1 MLVFRTYQLILGQ
14 NRFASEASLALR
26 WRDTRQAT
34 RFFVNKDGELEGCPL
49 ERVEGRQP
57 FSRSEVMTEAG
68 YQVLA
73 SEHSDVPSQAL
84 RARVV
89 DAVLGSAAMEI

>member
-1 MLVFRTYQLILGQ
+1 MKSGYQ
-14 NRFASEASLALR
+14 ASE
-26 WRDTRQAT
+26 
-34 RFFVNKDGELEGCPL
+34 
-49 ERVEGRQP
+49 
-57 FSRSEVMTEAG
+57 
-68 YQVLA
+68 